1 VAFLVGLKLRGP
13 DRDRQ
18 TDARRFA
25 ELQTSFDHVSAAI
38 EAERSG
44 LHRRYEAATV
54 DAAFLAE
61 AMENDEAGGGSS
73 SRMDGLAATISGYH
87 RRVEELR
94 RQQALVDEL
103 RVVVANF
110 TEPKPQAVDDAS
122 AGQAGPG
129 RDGQFGPGN
138 SR

>member
-1 VAFLVGLKLRGP
+1 M
-13 DRDRQ
+13 
-18 TDARRFA
+18 
-25 ELQTSFDHVSAAI
+25 
-38 EAERSG
+38 
-44 LHRRYEAATV
+44 HRRYEAATV

-103 RVVVANF
+103 RGVVANF
-110 TEPKPQAVDDAS
+110 TEPKPQASDDVS
-122 AGQAGPG
+122 ADQAGSG
-129 RDGQFGPGN
+129 RDGQFDPG
-138 SR
+138 SLR